1 MLWYRQLGRY
11 PNTGRRY
18 FYLLIVVV
26 ATIMLYYQFYVQ
38 GAVAPQITSQLHMS
52 FPFFVYVVVISNAL
66 GAFGSLF
73 AGLADRWGR
82 ANLVAYGLVFT
93 GAMIAFGVPNSPNK
107 YAYLIMLSS
116 VGFVEGIMLVATP
129 ALVRDYSPQIG
140 RASAMGF
147 WTLGPV
153 IGSLIVAEVSTRTV
167 GHFHFW
173 YSGVTVFPSGSVVWQ
188 DQFVLCG
195 IIGLVVAAIAV
206 LFLKELSP
214 NLRDQLMVSMRD
226 RALVEA
232 RAKGLD
238 LSEALRHPWR
248 QMLHLDIVGSAV
260 AISVFL
266 IVYYTLIGFSVLYF
280 VFVFGFTTSQAN
292 SLGVWIWGFDAGALV
307 LIGVLSDK
315 VRVRKPFMVAGALGA
330 IAMTSLFAYQTYNVH
345 TGYYTFVWILSLMA
359 IFLGFAFSP
368 WMASFTET
376 VEKRNPALTA
386 TGLAVWGWIIR
397 AIVSI
402 SIFILPYVVTTMTPL
417 FENGPTAQGIL
428 SSDPTAK
435 FVSTH
440 ATLFNQLSKYA
451 TCPPNPAAV
460 PPALLQRAIAEVG
473 IGNLTNVAT
482 AQCTNATVR
491 SDLAF
496 LQAHGTQLTN
506 AQAAAPREWR
516 TWWWVCVGTEVAF
529 IPFIFVMAGRWSP
542 RRAKRDEQ
550 EHQQLV
556 ERELAALGTSGDVS
570 TAQA

>member
-1 MLWYRQLGRY
+1 M
-11 PNTGRRY
+11 
-18 FYLLIVVV
+18 F
-26 ATIMLYYQFYVQ
+26 
-38 GAVAPQITSQLHMS
+38 
-52 FPFFVYVVVISNAL
+52 
-66 GAFGSLF
+66 
-73 AGLADRWGR
+73 
-82 ANLVAYGLVFT
+82 
-93 GAMIAFGVPNSPNK
+93 
-107 YAYLIMLSS
+107 SS

-129 ALVRDYSPQIG
+129 ALVRDYSPQVG

-153 IGSLIVAEVSTRTV
+153 IGSLIVAEVSSRTV
-167 GHFHFW
+167 NHLHFW
-173 YSGVTVFPSGSVVWQ
+173 YSAPTAAGLNGIVWQ
-188 DQFVLCG
+188 DQYVIC
-195 IIGLVVAAIAV
+195 GLVGLLVAAIAV

-214 NLRDQLMVSMRD
+214 NLRDQLMVSLRD

-232 RAKGLD
+232 RARGLD
-238 LSEALRHPWR
+238 LGEALRHPWR
-248 QMLHLDIVGSAV
+248 QMMHLDIVGSAA

-280 VFVFGFTTSQAN
+280 VFVFNFTTAQAN
-292 SLGVWIWGFDAGALV
+292 SLGVWIWAFDAIALV
-307 LIGVLSDK
+307 GIGVLSDK
-315 VRVRKPFMVAGALGA
+315 VRVRKPFMAMGALGA
-330 IAMTSLFAYQTYNVH
+330 IAMTSLFAYQTYNIH

-376 VEKRNPALTA
+376 VEKRNPALIA

-417 FENGPTAQGIL
+417 FENGPTAQAIL
-428 SSDPTAK
+428 ASDPTAK
-435 FVSTH
+435 FVSAH
-440 ATLFNQLSKYA
+440 ATLFNQLARYS

-473 IGNLTNVAT
+473 IGPLTNVAT
-482 AQCTNATVR
+482 AQCASPTVR

-542 RRAKRDEQ
+542 RRARRDEQ
-550 EHQQLV
+550 EHQELV
-556 ERELAALGTSGDVS
+556 ERELQALGTSGDVT